1 MMNKTLDKQITPLVH
16 VDKTLLVS
24 LGASS
29 GVSLYS
35 FSTVIGTKVWIASAS
50 ICLVLLINNESNEI
64 VKMFLKTMRKKKISE
79 ERLVYYPEVI

>member
-1 MMNKTLDKQITPLVH
+1 MMNKTLDKQITPLAH

-29 GVSLYS
+29 GVSVYS
-35 FSTVIGTKVWIASAS
+35 FSTAIGTKVWIASAS